1 MEMQMT
7 SRGHRGLPRLQEKE
21 LAPPDRD
28 LCIIDGIAEN
38 AARKGGLALGKAAF
52 PADGTDFVRH
62 RQRES
67 LISSCV
73 SDRRPL
79 RALLPGS

>member
-1 MEMQMT
+1 MQMAA
-7 SRGHRGLPRLQEKE
+7 RGHSGLPRLQGKE

-67 LISSCV
+67 LIRIRFSV
-73 SDRRPL
+73 RRPL